1 MKEIKG
7 KITIPSLT
15 ILKEKKIDIIRA
27 IKNQREKNIS
37 LTLWKPRMKTAN
49 PSSKTEISFLDE
61 KIPQHQRRNL
71 NDFGGFWRILKEGI
85 WRILIEKVH
94 QEDGQTAMEQHIE
107 QSSEDR
113 IQITKE
119 MVFERVKK
127 KQNCS
132 LAGEDKITNYW
143 IKRMNVFHQD
153 IATALNVIIK
163 SRLETPSWLHRGE
176 VLWFQKKGS
185 PLASVYSP
193 VTCLSTLN

>member
-1 MKEIKG
+1 M
-7 KITIPSLT
+7 
-15 ILKEKKIDIIRA
+15 
-27 IKNQREKNIS
+27 
-37 LTLWKPRMKTAN
+37 
-49 PSSKTEISFLDE
+49 
-61 KIPQHQRRNL
+61 
-71 NDFGGFWRILKEGI
+71 
-85 WRILIEKVH
+85 IEKVH

-176 VLWFQKKGS
+176 VL
-185 PLASVYSP
+185 
-193 VTCLSTLN
+193 